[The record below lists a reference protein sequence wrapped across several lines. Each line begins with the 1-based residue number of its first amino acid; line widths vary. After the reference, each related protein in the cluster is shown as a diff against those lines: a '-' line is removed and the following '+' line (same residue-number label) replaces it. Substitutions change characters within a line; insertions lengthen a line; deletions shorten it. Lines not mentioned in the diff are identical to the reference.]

1 MPRAVVWQQGSL
13 QDLSLVLPV
22 EAQLRPLIP
31 SVAAAEAALWAAMAD
46 SGTQRHISRPDVGF
60 LRSAAAEKEAA
71 AANEPSC
78 GDAVAAIRL
87 LRGLGFK
94 AYAQDAPEALS
105 VWSGTWRS
113 DVEI

>member
-46 SGTQRHISRPDVGF
+46 SGTLGTTGWVSIP
-60 LRSAAAEKEAA
+60 
-71 AANEPSC
+71 P
-78 GDAVAAIRL
+78 VATNHTPTSTPQL
-87 LRGLGFK
+87 YVHLGL
-94 AYAQDAPEALS
+94 P
-105 VWSGTWRS
+105 
-113 DVEI
+113 